1 MDLKLESTKITNDN
15 LKVIEIKELI
25 KARASKSYNTN
36 AKKKK
41 YRLLHRKKKKKG
53 ERIKRG
59 LKRDETFIDKKTKDE
74 NQKAHCNALSWRY
87 QSLRISRQSDGCTH
101 QTY

>member
-25 KARASKSYNTN
+25 KARASKSYNTHE
-36 AKKKK
+36 KKNTDYYIEK
-41 YRLLHRKKKKKG
+41 RSKKG

-59 LKRDETFIDKKTKDE
+59 LKRDETFIDKKTKNE

>member
-36 AKKKK
+36 AKKKNTDYYIEK
-41 YRLLHRKKKKKG
+41 RKKKVR
-53 ERIKRG
+53 ELRG
-59 LKRDETFIDKKTKDE
+59 
-74 NQKAHCNALSWRY
+74 
-87 QSLRISRQSDGCTH
+87 G
-101 QTY
+101 